1 MGFNII
7 KSLATPLDDL
17 DIYYLPK
24 YQFERL
30 RSPKGSLAF
39 SPKGSLAFSPK
50 GSLAFSPKGSLVFS
64 PKGSLVLN
72 VSA

>member
-30 RSPKGSLAF
+30 LSTRGSLA
-39 SPKGSLAFSPK
+39 
-50 GSLAFSPKGSLVFS
+50 FS